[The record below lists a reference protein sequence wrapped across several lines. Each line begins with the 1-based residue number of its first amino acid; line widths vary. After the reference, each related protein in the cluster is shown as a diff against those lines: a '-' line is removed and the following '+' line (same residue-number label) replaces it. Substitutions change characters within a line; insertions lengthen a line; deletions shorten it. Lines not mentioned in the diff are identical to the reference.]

1 MIMLDPTAKSIAP
14 ARTTSIARTIV
25 VLRRQKVLL
34 DADLAL
40 LFGVPTKRLNE
51 QVRRNANRFP
61 ADFMFQLTDHEVTAL
76 RSQTATSTPKRG
88 GRRYLP
94 YAFTEHGAI
103 MAATILN
110 TPRAIEVSVYVVRA
124 FVQLREV
131 LATNNQLAE
140 RLDALE
146 AKIERKLATHDHA
159 LADIINAIREL
170 MAPPDSKKRPIGFV
184 TPKPES

>member
-1 MIMLDPTAKSIAP
+1 MIMLDPTAKSIPP

-25 VLRRQKVLL
+25 VLRGQKVLL

-76 RSQTATSTPKRG
+76 RSQTATSTPRRG

-131 LATNNQLAE
+131 LATHKELAE

-146 AKIERKLATHDHA
+146 AKIERRLATHDHA

>member
-1 MIMLDPTAKSIAP
+1 M
-14 ARTTSIARTIV
+14 
-25 VLRRQKVLL
+25 
-34 DADLAL
+34 
-40 LFGVPTKRLNE
+40 RLTRAG
-51 QVRRNANRFP
+51 RRN
-61 ADFMFQLTDHEVTAL
+61 L
-76 RSQTATSTPKRG
+76 R
-88 GRRYLP
+88 

-131 LATNNQLAE
+131 LATHKQLAE

>member
-1 MIMLDPTAKSIAP
+1 MAHYFADDHARSYGEIDPSGAYHEHRADDCRSAG
-14 ARTTSIARTIV
+14 R
-25 VLRRQKVLL
+25 KVLL

-61 ADFMFQLTDHEVTAL
+61 ADFMFRLTDHKVTAL
-76 RSQTATSTPKRG
+76 RSQTATSKPRRG

-110 TPRAIEVSVYVVRA
+110 TPRAIEVSVYH
-124 FVQLREV
+124 ES
-131 LATNNQLAE
+131 
-140 RLDALE
+140 
-146 AKIERKLATHDHA
+146 KIERKLANISRCARSSED
-159 LADIINAIREL
+159 
-170 MAPPDSKKRPIGFV
+170 
-184 TPKPES
+184 